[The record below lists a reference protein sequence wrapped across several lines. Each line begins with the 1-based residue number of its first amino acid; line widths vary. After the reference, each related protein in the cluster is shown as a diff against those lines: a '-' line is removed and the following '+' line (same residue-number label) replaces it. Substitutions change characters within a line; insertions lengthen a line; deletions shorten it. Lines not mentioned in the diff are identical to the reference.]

1 MWHSY
6 VASCH
11 HSRVEGL
18 LWPLVLDGGYEV
30 WQTGD
35 VLGDQFSLVGS
46 TLGEVISRDR
56 FTQIN
61 KFLHFSDDSGL
72 RNADKPHKVRYV
84 LDECRRSFQ
93 AEYAPNREVAIDEAM
108 VPFKGRLGMKQYM
121 RDQPVSVSAYCHN
134 FDVDVGKSNTCC
146 DCHVWLSIKGG
157 YRPLLK
163 KGHLIYTDNFYTSPQ
178 LADYLYTQDTYL
190 CGTIRTNRNG
200 YPKQLVPSSAV
211 ARRMPRGS
219 SDCSRLVHY
228 SNWHPTGRTME
239 SCSICR
245 HSIIRKVTSWLRQG
259 AVRMVRCCSL
269 TRHPRSKPM
278 PQVHGRCRSP
288 WPEHQGE
295 PVSQVTV
302 MVPQGGDEAA
312 GVCIVQCLCDREHTG
327 WAQSSEATEARP
339 GVIPARRGAWSDW
352 QDCRHFPSLQAS
364 QEWLPRWGLD
374 EMGHW
379 PTTAGE

>member
-1 MWHSY
+1 MKAESSRVFTVATRTLRRSFSTGRRRFQRTHVRCTKSTNLLARLECSMVLLRLSNISSCFTATLCLDRFHQRQCSEQVQPGRGAGWWGWPMWHSY

-72 RNADKPHKVRYV
+72 RNADKPHKVKYV
-84 LDECRRSFQ
+84 LDECRQSFQ

-245 HSIIRKVTSWLRQG
+245 HSILRKVTSWLRQG

-278 PQVHGRCRSP
+278 PSTWQV
-288 WPEHQGE
+288 
-295 PVSQVTV
+295 
-302 MVPQGGDEAA
+302 
-312 GVCIVQCLCDREHTG
+312 
-327 WAQSSEATEARP
+327 
-339 GVIPARRGAWSDW
+339 
-352 QDCRHFPSLQAS
+352 
-364 QEWLPRWGLD
+364 
-374 EMGHW
+374 
-379 PTTAGE
+379 